1 MGRVLQGKHNL
12 LGLEEV
18 PPAVGQDAES
28 QIPMLDFS
36 DLSSLWTPRESSEPV
51 GRDEKST
58 NGEEKGAAQEKAM
71 LNVMGAYALNT
82 QGSCSIETGSVYG
95 AAIVLSQLAR
105 SVRWQRELT
114 ISAIRSYLFV
124 VLSIVTQ
131 LLILMMMEKHE
142 TVLDP
147 FAGQMFLCDMGAFC
161 TGIDEDPQACKGPG
175 GTTISPPRLY
185 SYDIWSTR
193 VFIRDS
199 LKAIFPTKAEE
210 IDKVADPGEYGME
223 SYNCR
228 LLCCVLFMMTML
240 QEARNIA
247 ETAWLLW
254 KVPNQPDSW
263 ILDDEE
269 RNWESDHDLIPGER
283 DDCKGAEPRSTEPI
297 VEEEWLERIHL
308 QIAGMPIKW
317 KLINVLI
324 LLIPKAM
331 IWQLTVT
338 TGIVFLMETAGID
351 DLVVNSVALTFIL
364 EIDELCCKTL
374 TEEYIVGLLSRVRPY
389 PLFDFSKA
397 TDAYDSADLVREQ
410 AKQELNKK
418 MRPRDFFWALVPP
431 KLFLL
436 IALCGYF
443 ILSYYTGHCNPA
455 PIPGSFPRFWPKPLY
470 LAKSTM
476 FSFANAF
483 LPSNFPVPTETEA
496 IWTMPE

>member
-1 MGRVLQGKHNL
+1 MGRVLEGKPNL
-12 LGLEEV
+12 QNEVHVEED
-18 PPAVGQDAES
+18 GES
-28 QIPMLDFS
+28 QIPMLS
-36 DLSSLWTPRESSEPV
+36 ALCTPREASEPV
-51 GRDEKST
+51 GDDGMFT
-58 NGEEKGAAQEKAM
+58 NGDGKGRSQEKAM
-71 LNVMGAYALNT
+71 LTVMGAFALSR
-82 QGSCSIETGSVYG
+82 QGSCSIETESVYG
-95 AAIVLSQLAR
+95 AAIVLPQLAR
-105 SVRWQRELT
+105 SVQWQRELT

-161 TGIDEDPQACKGPG
+161 TGINEDPEACKGPG
-175 GTTISPPRLY
+175 GTTITPPRLY

-247 ETAWLLW
+247 ETAWLLY
-254 KVPNQPDSW
+254 KVPNRPESW
-263 ILDDEE
+263 ILDEEE
-269 RNWESDHDLIPGER
+269 RDWDPDHGLIPGER
-283 DDCKGAEPRSTEPI
+283 DDSKGAEPQSTEPI
-297 VEEEWLERIHL
+297 LEEDWLERIHL

-317 KLINVLI
+317 KLVNVVV

-364 EIDELCCKTL
+364 DIDELCCKTL
-374 TEEYIVGLLSRVRPY
+374 TEEYVRGLLSRVRPY
-389 PLFDFSKA
+389 PLFNFSKA
-397 TDAYDSADLVREQ
+397 TDTYGSEDILREQ
-410 AKQELNKK
+410 SRQELNKK
-418 MRPRDFFWALVPP
+418 MRPQDFFWAMFPS
-431 KLFLL
+431 KLLL
-436 IALCGYF
+436 LFAACGYF
-443 ILSYYTGHCNPA
+443 IFSYYSGHCNLSPVF
-455 PIPGSFPRFWPKPLY
+455 GSFPRWWPKPLY
-470 LAKSTM
+470 LAKSTA